1 MTHQCSCPCGKTQFT
16 VEKTPFARFY
26 CHCEICQKLYSKA
39 YSDVTVVRTKHVRL
53 DSQLVDFKKYRM
65 PPALD
70 RGTCK
75 ACGKPAAGFLK
86 GIPGLGLAFITAD
99 NFNDKTKLPEP
110 LGHVFYH
117 RKQAEVH
124 DNLPKIS
131 GYFSSELAVCKW
143 ALPRLLKSS

>member
-1 MTHQCSCPCGKTQFT
+1 MKHQCSCPCGQTTFS
-16 VEKTPFARFY
+16 VEQTPFARFY
-26 CHCEICQKLYSKA
+26 CHCEICQKLYGKPFV
-39 YSDVTVVRTKHVRL
+39 DVTIVRAKHV
-53 DSQLVDFKKYRM
+53 QLNHDLVEFKKYRM

-75 ACGKPAAGFLK
+75 ACKKPVVGFLK

-99 NFNDKTKLPEP
+99 NFNDKANLPNS

-117 RKQAEVH
+117 RKQAAVE
-124 DNLPKIS
+124 DSLPKVS

-143 ALPRLLKSS
+143 ALPRLFKA

>member
-1 MTHQCSCPCGKTQFT
+1 MTLECSCPCGETKFT
-16 VEKTPFARFY
+16 VEKAPFARFY
-26 CHCEICQKLYSKA
+26 CHCEICQKLYDKA
-39 YSDVTVVRTKHVRL
+39 YSDVTVVRTKHVQL
-53 DSQLVDFKKYRM
+53 DGELVNFKKYRL

-99 NFNDKTKLPEP
+99 NFNDKSTLPKP

-117 RKQAEVH
+117 RKQKEVE
-124 DNLPKIS
+124 DALPKIS

-143 ALPRLLKSS
+143 VMPRLLKS

>member
-1 MTHQCSCPCGKTQFT
+1 MTHQCSCPCGKTAFT
-16 VEKTPFARFY
+16 VEKPPFARFY
-26 CHCEICQKLYSKA
+26 CHCEICQKLYDKA
-39 YSDVTVVRTKHVRL
+39 YSDVTIVRSKHVHL
-53 DSQLVDFKKYRM
+53 EHPDVDFKKYRL

-99 NFNDKTKLPEP
+99 NFHDASILPKP

-117 RKQAEVH
+117 RKQAEVN
-124 DNLPKIS
+124 DALPKVS
-131 GYFSSELAVCKW
+131 GYFSSEIAVCK
-143 ALPRLLKSS
+143 

>member
-1 MTHQCSCPCGKTQFT
+1 MTHQCSCPCGKTAFT
-16 VEKTPFARFY
+16 VEKPPFARFY
-26 CHCEICQKLYSKA
+26 CHCEICQKLYDKA
-39 YSDVTVVRTKHVRL
+39 YSDVTIVRSKHVHL
-53 DSQLVDFKKYRM
+53 EHTDVDFKKYRL

-99 NFNDKTKLPEP
+99 NFDDASILPKP

-117 RKQAEVH
+117 RKQAEVN
-124 DNLPKIS
+124 DALPKVS
-131 GYFSSELAVCKW
+131 GYFSSEIAVCKW
-143 ALPRLLKSS
+143 ALPRLLKD

>member
-1 MTHQCSCPCGKTQFT
+1 MHLDNEL
-16 VEKTPFARFY
+16 VEFN
-26 CHCEICQKLYSKA
+26 
-39 YSDVTVVRTKHVRL
+39 
-53 DSQLVDFKKYRM
+53 KYRL

-99 NFNDKTKLPEP
+99 NFDDKSMLPEP

-117 RKQAEVH
+117 RKQAEVS
-124 DNLPKIS
+124 DELPKIS

-143 ALPRLLKSS
+143 ALPRLLKS